1 MFREIG
7 AAPLAPSRRAG
18 TGRTRLGAAQETC
31 AGGAQ
36 GANGGRERG
45 ANGATRPSGR
55 PADGGRATYAAPVP
69 LPPTTLTLSAAALS
83 LLLAGC
89 GGGQPNV
96 DSAATDELAQ
106 RADRVAEALEAGD
119 GCLALERTAELQ
131 SATATARDE
140 GRVTDTVAA
149 EVLTAA
155 QRIAQGTS
163 CEPPPE
169 EEDDG
174 HDGEEDRDDG
184 NEGNGRGRGKGRGND
199 DD

>member
-1 MFREIG
+1 M
-7 AAPLAPSRRAG
+7 
-18 TGRTRLGAAQETC
+18 
-31 AGGAQ
+31 
-36 GANGGRERG
+36 
-45 ANGATRPSGR
+45 
-55 PADGGRATYAAPVP
+55 P
-69 LPPTTLTLSAAALS
+69 LPPTLTASAAALS

-96 DSAATDELAQ
+96 DSAAADELAQ
-106 RADRVAEALEAGD
+106 RADQVAEALEAGD

-131 SATATARDE
+131 SATATARDD

-169 EEDDG
+169 DEEDDDG
-174 HDGEEDRDDG
+174 RDGEADRDDE

-199 DD
+199 DDD

>member
-1 MFREIG
+1 M
-7 AAPLAPSRRAG
+7 
-18 TGRTRLGAAQETC
+18 
-31 AGGAQ
+31 
-36 GANGGRERG
+36 
-45 ANGATRPSGR
+45 
-55 PADGGRATYAAPVP
+55 P
-69 LPPTTLTLSAAALS
+69 LPPFLTVSAAALS

-96 DSAATDELAQ
+96 DSAATDELAR
-106 RADRVAEALEAGD
+106 RADDVAEALESGD

-163 CEPPPE
+163 CAPPPE
-169 EEDDG
+169 DGGDDDPEDSGDGDDDG
-174 HDGEEDRDDG
+174 EDEDEDRG
-184 NEGNGRGRGKGRGND
+184 RGRGRGKGHGND
-199 DD
+199 DDDD